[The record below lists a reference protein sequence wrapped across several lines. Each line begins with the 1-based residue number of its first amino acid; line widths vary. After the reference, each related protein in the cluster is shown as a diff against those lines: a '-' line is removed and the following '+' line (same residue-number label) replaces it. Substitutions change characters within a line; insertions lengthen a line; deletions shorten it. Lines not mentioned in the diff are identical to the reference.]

1 MQCFSRCL
9 LVFLAIAGTAFTAAV
24 TGAFLISGW
33 LHNPDAPERADAI
46 VVLSGDP
53 RRAFQAADLYLQGHA
68 KQVYI
73 TVPRPDRHA
82 ALLAEHGIALPRS
95 EELFRRVLLERGVPG
110 AAIHTLGNNL
120 PSTHAEAETVRAE
133 LAGSPKLLV
142 VTSPYHIRR
151 TRMIFTDA
159 LPGREL
165 RFVSN
170 RYEPYP
176 VRWWADQTTAG
187 NVMNELAKTVFYL
200 AGGRF

>member
-9 LVFLAIAGTAFTAAV
+9 LIFLALAGAAV
-24 TGAFLISGW
+24 TATFIGALLVTGW
-33 LHNPDAPERADAI
+33 LNNPDAPERADAI

-53 RRAFQAADLYLQGHA
+53 RRAFQAADLYQRGYA
-68 KQVYI
+68 KEVYI
-73 TVPRPDRHA
+73 TVPRPDRYA
-82 ALLAEHGIALPRS
+82 TLLAEHGIALPRS
-95 EELFRRVLLERGVPG
+95 EDLFLRVLLERGVPA
-110 AAIHTLGNNL
+110 AAIHTLGRNL
-120 PSTHAEAETVRAE
+120 PSTRAEAETVRAE

-165 RFVSN
+165 RFVSS

-176 VRWWADQTTAG
+176 VRWWTDQTTAG
-187 NVMNELAKTVFYL
+187 DVMNELAKTLFYL
-200 AGGRF
+200 MGGRF

>member
-9 LVFLAIAGTAFTAAV
+9 LVFLAIALAALAAAFTGALLV
-24 TGAFLISGW
+24 TGW
-33 LHNPDAPERADAI
+33 LNDSDAPERADAI
-46 VVLSGDP
+46 VVLADDP
-53 RRAFQAADLYLQGHA
+53 SRAFQAADLYLQGYA
-68 KQVYI
+68 KQVYL
-73 TVPRPDRHA
+73 TEPRPRRYA

-95 EELFRRVLLERGVPG
+95 EDLFRRVLLERGVPE
-110 AAIHTLGNNL
+110 AAIHTLGRNL
-120 PSTHAEAETVRAE
+120 VSTRAEAETVRAE

-151 TRMIFTDA
+151 ARMIFTDA

-165 RFVSN
+165 RFVGS

-176 VRWWADQTTAG
+176 VRWWTDQTTAG
-187 NVMNELAKTVFYL
+187 DVMNELAKTLFYL